1 MVKNPKIAVN
11 SEAVFAVRD
20 LKAVFLVKDNK
31 AIQKTIK
38 TGEQF
43 GDQTEIVE
51 GLSEGDR
58 VVLKPKEGLKSGMK
72 IEILEK

>member
-1 MVKNPKIAVN
+1 MQMLEKLLRLLAPQ
-11 SEAVFAVRD
+11 S
-20 LKAVFLVKDNK
+20 
-31 AIQKTIK
+31 IQKTIK